1 MASRQISTAIAAL
14 RAALQR
20 LVRDRAGNTLALIAA
35 SIFPLLAM
43 IGGGID
49 MGRTYLSQSRLQQA
63 CDAGVLAARKKL
75 GSAIPVSMPAD
86 VKTAGEKFFNIN
98 FAAGAYGT
106 TNRAFTMTM
115 QSDLAITGE
124 ATVDVPTTIMQIFG
138 YSEVPVKIRCGARL
152 NFTNTDVMMVL
163 DTTGSMNDTNAGDSL
178 PKIDILRSV
187 VKSFYAKLEASR
199 TASTRIRYG
208 FLPYST
214 NVNVG
219 GLLKSDWMVDEWTYQ
234 SRKSAPFGAP
244 QLIWSDA
251 YVSGTA
257 ESLTSSYV
265 ATCPANTLQYTTISG
280 GYNADGTGSGREQI
294 DGVYYSCSTDS
305 EGRLVSYPT
314 RYTAFVRDW
323 QVTETKNA
331 WLYQP
336 QKVDVTWTKG
346 TGSAPLKIGAGSSI
360 PADGTPDA
368 VTPLWS
374 DFDGCIE
381 ERDTYEIDDYAN
393 VDLTKALDLDLDL
406 VPDPSKPGT
415 QWRPSLAGFIFDRGI
430 WWDGSGTWE
439 QNPVKNADT
448 YLMPR
453 WAGLSVCPSP
463 ARYLEAL
470 SSTDLDSY
478 MDSLVAEGSTYHDI
492 GMIWGGRILSPNGI
506 FAAENADIGGV
517 PTSRHMIFLTDGE
530 TAPYDLSYGTYGV
543 EPLDQRRWNI
553 DKPKGGLSLTQ
564 VVEKR
569 FAVACEEV
577 KKRNITVWV
586 VSFGVA
592 LNPVMQD
599 CAGPG
604 HAFEAKDAA
613 ALSDTFSKIAEQLGD
628 LRISK

>member
-1 MASRQISTAIAAL
+1 MATRVFSTAIAAL
-14 RAALQR
+14 GAALQR
-20 LVRDRAGNTLALIAA
+20 LARDRAGNTLALIAA

-43 IGGGID
+43 VGGGID
-49 MGRTYLSQSRLQQA
+49 MGRSYLAQSRLQQA
-63 CDAGVLAARKKL
+63 CDAGALAARKKL
-75 GSAIPVSMPAD
+75 GSAIPATMPAD
-86 VKTAGEKFFNIN
+86 AKAAGERFFNLN

-106 TNRAFTMTM
+106 TNRALTLTM
-115 QSDLAITGE
+115 QADLAINGE
-124 ATVDVPTTIMQIFG
+124 ASVDVPTTVMQIFG
-138 YSEVPVKIRCGARL
+138 YTKVPVKARCGARL

-163 DTTGSMNDTNAGDSL
+163 DTTGSMNDTNAGDAM

-219 GLLKSDWMVDEWTYQ
+219 GLLRSDWIVDEWTYQ

-244 QLIWSDA
+244 QLMWNET
-251 YVSGTA
+251 YVSGTV
-257 ESLTSSYV
+257 ESLPSSYV
-265 ATCPANTLQYTTISG
+265 TSCPPNSLQYTAISG
-280 GYNADGTGSGREQI
+280 GYNADGTGAGREQI
-294 DGVYYSCSTDS
+294 DGIYYSCSNDS
-305 EGRLVSYPT
+305 EGRLVAYPS
-314 RYTAFVRDW
+314 RYTAYTRDW
-323 QVTETKNA
+323 EVTETRNA

-346 TGSAPLKIGAGSSI
+346 SGSAPLNIGASSSI

-368 VTPLWS
+368 VTPLWT
-374 DFDGCIE
+374 DFEGCIE
-381 ERDTYEIDDYAN
+381 ERDTYEIDDYGN

-406 VPDPSKPGT
+406 VPDASKPGT
-415 QWRPSLAGFIFDRGI
+415 QWRPSLAGYIFDRGM

-439 QNPVKNADT
+439 QNPVKNADN

-453 WAGLSVCPSP
+453 WAGLSVCPNP
-463 ARYLEAL
+463 ARNLEAL
-470 SSTDLDSY
+470 SSTDLDTY

-492 GMIWGGRILSPNGI
+492 GMIWGGRLLSPTAI
-506 FAAENADIGGV
+506 FSAENADIGGV

-530 TAPYDLSYGTYGV
+530 TAPYDLSYSAYGV

-564 VVEKR
+564 VVEGR

-577 KKRNITVWV
+577 KKKNITVWV
-586 VSFGVA
+586 VSFGIS
-592 LNPVMQD
+592 LNPMLSK